1 MTAAPQAHA
10 QLGVA
15 NTMVAVI
22 TAVATQTTSPNR
34 HAGSTAMPQMLRGRT
49 QRTDPDVAPEPIG
62 PPGIN

>member
-1 MTAAPQAHA
+1 
-10 QLGVA
+10 
-15 NTMVAVI
+15 MVAVI